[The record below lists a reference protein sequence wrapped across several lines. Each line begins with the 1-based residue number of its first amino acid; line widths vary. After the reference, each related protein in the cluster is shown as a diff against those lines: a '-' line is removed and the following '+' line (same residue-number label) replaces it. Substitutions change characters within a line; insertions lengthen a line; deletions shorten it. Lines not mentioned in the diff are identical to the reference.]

1 MTILKHIGLELQS
14 WGPYLEIPLLR
25 GIIKIT
31 ENISEIY

>member
-1 MTILKHIGLELQS
+1 MTTLKHTGLELQS
-14 WGPYLEIPLLR
+14 WGPDLEIPILC